1 MWSNDYAGVHIPAEC
16 ASTIGGVAAFIL
28 LAALPLA
35 VLLTWL
41 TVVLYR
47 RRVLQAMRSV
57 SPQADTAE
65 TTAGSSVTVQPPAA
79 ALHFNIGQAADAPAQ
94 LSSPATAGLAW
105 RAGVAYTIAGC
116 AHASIATLLT
126 FVFADMELL
135 PVRLLAVWLLYAWPV
150 IPALLLTSVEDPRQK
165 WGLMAAYF
173 GVILA
178 LDWSLSAFGIRD
190 TGAGTGSLL
199 IVWLT
204 WMGPPSLLLWVLNN
218 RAWRSVGLPAYLVA
232 IALVAGWLLATQG
245 LACLAIALDDVG
257 IWLRYRYTVL
267 AAMLVLLFSGV
278 WWFLQRTARRY
289 REKRMSSLSF
299 TLDSWWLVVTLA
311 DMVIQ
316 FDTTHGASASF
327 ILAYL
332 LYKWLSRA
340 LQPSSEP
347 GARPAEL
354 LLLRVFGH
362 RQRSRH
368 LLDQLGQRWNFSG
381 PISLIAAPDL
391 AATNLEPDELLQFW
405 RLRLRS
411 LFVASAADL
420 RQRLESFDA
429 SPDPDGRYRVN
440 EFFCY
445 DNTWRA
451 TVHALIQRSDAI
463 LMDLR
468 GFGEEH
474 RGCQF
479 ELGLLLA
486 QAPLP
491 SIVLLVD
498 GSTKLDLLTN
508 LLAKLW
514 RQLPLDSANR
524 QLEQPCIRLFHA
536 PNALYSVTPLLN
548 LLTAA
553 STNPK
558 P

>member
-1 MWSNDYAGVHIPAEC
+1 
-16 ASTIGGVAAFIL
+16 
-28 LAALPLA
+28 
-35 VLLTWL
+35 
-41 TVVLYR
+41 
-47 RRVLQAMRSV
+47 
-57 SPQADTAE
+57 
-65 TTAGSSVTVQPPAA
+65 
-79 ALHFNIGQAADAPAQ
+79 
-94 LSSPATAGLAW
+94 
-105 RAGVAYTIAGC
+105 
-116 AHASIATLLT
+116 
-126 FVFADMELL
+126 
-135 PVRLLAVWLLYAWPV
+135 
-150 IPALLLTSVEDPRQK
+150 
-165 WGLMAAYF
+165 
-173 GVILA
+173 
-178 LDWSLSAFGIRD
+178 
-190 TGAGTGSLL
+190 
-199 IVWLT
+199 
-204 WMGPPSLLLWVLNN
+204 
-218 RAWRSVGLPAYLVA
+218 
-232 IALVAGWLLATQG
+232 
-245 LACLAIALDDVG
+245 
-257 IWLRYRYTVL
+257 
-267 AAMLVLLFSGV
+267 
-278 WWFLQRTARRY
+278 
-289 REKRMSSLSF
+289 MSSLSF

-316 FDTTHGASASF
+316 FDTTHRASASF

-332 LYKWLSRA
+332 LYKWLSRT
-340 LQPSSEP
+340 LQPSPEP
-347 GARPAEL
+347 GTRPAEL

-368 LLDQLGQRWNFSG
+368 LLGQRWNFSG

-411 LFVASAADL
+411 LFVANAADL

-429 SPDPDGRYRVN
+429 CPDPDGRYRVN

-536 PNALYSVTPLLN
+536 PDALYSVTPLLN